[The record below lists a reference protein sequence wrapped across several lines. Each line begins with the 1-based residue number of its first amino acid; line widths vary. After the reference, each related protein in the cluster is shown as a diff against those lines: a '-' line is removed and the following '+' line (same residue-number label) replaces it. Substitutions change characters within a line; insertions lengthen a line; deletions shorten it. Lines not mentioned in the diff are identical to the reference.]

1 MKQDFGEHGIY
12 QFLHKRYFCI
22 VCIVYWL
29 QFFSIFLPGLDKIEF
44 LQTHDNQDIY
54 QKAYDIIDRYF
65 GADEEVEGIAPRVE
79 EGSQQ
84 FEFASPENAVD
95 ANFQF

>member
-1 MKQDFGEHGIY
+1 M
-12 QFLHKRYFCI
+12 LI
-22 VCIVYWL
+22 VSCVIET
-29 QFFSIFLPGLDKIEF
+29 GLDKIEF

-65 GADEEVEGIAPRVE
+65 GADEEVEEIAPKVDE
-79 EGSQQ
+79 SSQQ
-84 FEFASPENAVD
+84 FEFAPADSAPD